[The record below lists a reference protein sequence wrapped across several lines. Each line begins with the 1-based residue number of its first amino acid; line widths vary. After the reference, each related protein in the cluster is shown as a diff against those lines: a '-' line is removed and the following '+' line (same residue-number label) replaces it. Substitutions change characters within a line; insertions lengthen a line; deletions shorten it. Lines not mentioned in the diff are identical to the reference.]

1 MFSQTGTFACD
12 QKAGSV
18 GNVQGELVVEGAEQ
32 ITRWYAVRNTFLVV
46 LVVATVAAVG
56 QEQS

>member
-1 MFSQTGTFACD
+1 M
-12 QKAGSV
+12 